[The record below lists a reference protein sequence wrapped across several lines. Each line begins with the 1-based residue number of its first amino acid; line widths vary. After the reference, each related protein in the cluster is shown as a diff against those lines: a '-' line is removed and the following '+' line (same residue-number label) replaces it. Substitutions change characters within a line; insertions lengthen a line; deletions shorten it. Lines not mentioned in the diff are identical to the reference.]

1 MMRRVPLAIL
11 LASLLGAA
19 GCGFEPLYAQREGRV
34 DVPEQLQKIR
44 IGEISAPV
52 PDVLAEFD
60 YRPENARS
68 SQILRNYL
76 LDDLSPRG
84 IPAQSEYVLN
94 IRLIE
99 PRTNLAIDRS
109 DAVIRYGYSVT
120 ASFAL
125 NDAGGRTVYSGSTTS
140 STTFE
145 ASTSEFATVSSQR
158 DARDRVM
165 QEISANIRNQLAV
178 FFHGQQRQ
186 RAARPDAAAAR

>member
-1 MMRRVPLAIL
+1 MRRLPLAIL
-11 LASLLGAA
+11 LAGLLGAA
-19 GCGFEPLYAQREGRV
+19 GCGFEPLYARREGQV
-34 DVPEQLQKIR
+34 NVPEQLQKIR

-52 PDVLAEFD
+52 PHILADFD
-60 YRPENARS
+60 FQPENARS

-84 IPAQSEYVLN
+84 TPAKAEYVLN

-109 DAVIRYGYSVT
+109 DTVIRYGYSAT
-120 ASFAL
+120 ARFTL
-125 NDAGGRTVYSGSTTS
+125 NDAGGRTVYSGSASS

-145 ASTSEFATVSSQR
+145 ASSSEFATVSSQR

-165 QEISANIRNQLAV
+165 QAISADIRNQLAV

-186 RAARPDAAAAR
+186 HAARPNATATR